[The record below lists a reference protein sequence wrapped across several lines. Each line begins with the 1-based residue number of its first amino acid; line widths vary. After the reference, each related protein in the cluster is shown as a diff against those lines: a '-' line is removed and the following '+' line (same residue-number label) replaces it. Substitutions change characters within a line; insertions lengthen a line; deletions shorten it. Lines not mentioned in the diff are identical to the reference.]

1 MIDSFRQVN
10 PLLRVPGF
18 FARDD
23 ASHGG
28 IVPDTITGEQLQDL
42 FRTEMWRDHFAALSE
57 SLGFSL
63 SIYSQAGTLIFA
75 PPGPFPLCPEFRS
88 ATSSFTSH
96 CDAQCLTHALN
107 TLSTNKPDVF
117 SCFAKIVSFAVP
129 IEHLGDRAVILG
141 QGSFSSYRDF
151 REFINT
157 VSHIDLDTISIPV
170 PTSFTSFEQAWK
182 ASGFVEDSVR
192 RLLKNTQET
201 VSLRKKFERLKDI
214 IGRWG
219 ALDEGRPEALYEH
232 MICKLA
238 ALLDLDHV
246 SILVEENKQ
255 GIYTNRSGP
264 SNDGGTRELVTIS
277 DHDAVVLDLTGGKAF
292 VHAPDPQD
300 SLGGRKVR
308 YFFPVMV
315 NGKLEGILYT
325 AGRDL
330 TEADRQVISSF
341 CRQAGL
347 SLENRRLQHKL
358 SRKFERFAAIAELT
372 KSITP
377 IQNYETLTRT
387 ILDLSAHLLKA
398 EQGSLMLID
407 QETDALF
414 LEARKGVVEGI
425 VDIRINRGE
434 GIAGRVAKFGEPIL
448 VEDLEND
455 PRINQKNR
463 HNYKTRSFVSVPLK
477 IDERIIG
484 VLNLSDKVSGE
495 VFNEDDLSLI
505 QSFATQ
511 AAIVME
517 RQVFINKTEELKKL
531 TITDPLTGLLNRR
544 YLSERLKNEL
554 ARAERHLHPLSLL
567 MLDLDGFKKCNDSHG
582 HLFGDSILKNIA
594 EILFHTVRSMDI
606 VARYGGDEFMV
617 ILPETGE
624 PLAVDI
630 AERMRGNIMRKVA
643 LPPDIAAPG
652 PHALTASIG
661 VACFPEHGDT
671 VELLLENVDKA
682 LYRAKNKGKNRVE
695 VFS

>member
-1 MIDSFRQVN
+1 M
-10 PLLRVPGF
+10 L
-18 FARDD
+18 
-23 ASHGG
+23 
-28 IVPDTITGEQLQDL
+28 DTITGEQLQDL
-42 FRTEMWRDHFAALSE
+42 FRTEMWQDHFAALSE

-63 SIYSQAGTLIFA
+63 SVYSQKGTLIFA

-88 ATSSFTSH
+88 ATSSFTSY
-96 CDAQCLTHALN
+96 CDAECLTLALN

-157 VSHIDLDTISIPV
+157 VSNVDFDTISIPV
-170 PTSFTSFEQAWK
+170 PTSFTSFDQAWK
-182 ASGFVEDSVR
+182 VCGFVEDSVR

-201 VSLRKKFERLKDI
+201 ASLREKFDRFINI
-214 IGRWG
+214 IGIWG
-219 ALDEGRPEALYEH
+219 ALDGERPEAMYER
-232 MICKLA
+232 MISKLA
-238 ALLDLDHV
+238 SLLDLDHI
-246 SILVEENKQ
+246 SILIGEKKQ

-264 SNDGGTRELVTIS
+264 SSGSGTREPVSMS
-277 DHDAVVLDLTGGKAF
+277 DHDAVVLDLTNGKAF
-292 VHAPDPQD
+292 VHAPYPREE
-300 SLGGRKVR
+300 SGTGPLLRPETR
-308 YFFPVMV
+308 YFFPIMV
-315 NGKLEGILYT
+315 NRKLEGILYT

-330 TEADRQVISSF
+330 TEGDRQVISAF
-341 CRQAGL
+341 CRQAAL
-347 SLENRRLQHKL
+347 ALENRRLQHKL
-358 SRKFERFAAIAELT
+358 SRKFERFAAISELT

-387 ILDLSAHLLKA
+387 VLDMSAHLLKA

-414 LEARKGVVEGI
+414 LEAKKGVIDGV
-425 VDIRINRGE
+425 VDRVRINRGE
-434 GIAGRVAKFGEPIL
+434 GIAGRVAQNGESIL

-455 PRINQKNR
+455 PRIRQKNR
-463 HNYKTRSFVSVPLK
+463 QHYKTHSFVSVPLK

-484 VLNLSDKVSGE
+484 VLNLSDKISGE

-517 RQVFINKTEELKKL
+517 RQLFINKTEELKKL

-554 ARAERHLHPLSLL
+554 ARSERHLHPLSLL
-567 MLDLDGFKKCNDSHG
+567 MLDLDGFKRCNDSRG

-594 EILFHTVRSMDI
+594 EILYHTVRSMDI

-624 PLAVDI
+624 PLATDI
-630 AERMRGNIMRKVA
+630 AERVLSNIMSKVV
-643 LPPDIAAPG
+643 LPPDVAALG
-652 PHALTASIG
+652 PQTLTASIG
-661 VACFPEHGDT
+661 VVCFPEHGDT

-682 LYRAKNKGKNRVE
+682 MYRAKNKGKNRVE